1 MINTCVS
8 FVFVVLLEFVA
19 LGVTGV
25 AVVVG
30 CDCWC
35 CCCCFLSVVAVKTVV
50 DSCCCF
56 CFCGDALSVG
66 GVGGLGECLVV
77 LYILQALALN
87 LNSFP

>member
-1 MINTCVS
+1 MES
-8 FVFVVLLEFVA
+8 QALLLSLVVIA
-19 LGVTGV
+19 G
-25 AVVVG
+25 VVVAA
-30 CDCWC
+30 
-35 CCCCFLSVVAVKTVV
+35 FLSVVAVKTVV

-66 GVGGLGECLVV
+66 GVGVLGECLVV